1 LGEVRMEKI
10 DDFKSLEKVALDLG
24 VADAKV
30 IHIDRVVV
38 EDRVRLRC
46 MVGCPIYGKNLK
58 CPPYTPSVE
67 EFRRILSDYSFAMV
81 IKLNSSEL
89 VNELSEE
96 YNINSEETRISDLDQ
111 SNITSFSTDIVDDY
125 KTKLTILLELERAAF
140 NRGYTFAT
148 VFFGGC
154 CRLCEKCNVDNG
166 ECQYP
171 IMSRFASESM
181 GINLVK
187 TAKNA
192 GMELK
197 FNPKVPTAMA
207 VMLIN

>member
-1 LGEVRMEKI
+1 MEKL

-30 IHIDRVVV
+30 IPADHVVV
-38 EDRVRLRC
+38 ENRVRLKC

-81 IKLNSSEL
+81 IKLNTSKS
-89 VNELSEE
+89 VNELHEE
-96 YNINSEETRISDLDQ
+96 YNINSKETRISDLDQ
-111 SNITSFSTDIVDDY
+111 SNITSFSTDIIDDY
-125 KTKLTILLELERAAF
+125 KTRLMVLLELERMAF
-140 NRGYTFAT
+140 KSGYTFAT

-154 CRLCEKCNVDNG
+154 CRLCEKCNVNNG

-171 IMSRFASESM
+171 MTSRFASEAM
-181 GINLVK
+181 GINLSK
-187 TAKNA
+187 TAENA

-197 FNPKVPTAMA
+197 FNLKVPTPMA
-207 VMLIN
+207 VMLID

>member
-1 LGEVRMEKI
+1 M
-10 DDFKSLEKVALDLG
+10 
-24 VADAKV
+24 
-30 IHIDRVVV
+30 
-38 EDRVRLRC
+38 
-46 MVGCPIYGKNLK
+46 
-58 CPPYTPSVE
+58 
-67 EFRRILSDYSFAMV
+67 
-81 IKLNSSEL
+81 
-89 VNELSEE
+89 
-96 YNINSEETRISDLDQ
+96 
-111 SNITSFSTDIVDDY
+111 
-125 KTKLTILLELERAAF
+125 
-140 NRGYTFAT
+140 
-148 VFFGGC
+148 
-154 CRLCEKCNVDNG
+154 DNG